1 MLTLF
6 YYTITGFL
14 FSLNFGPSDLELY
27 AVNLRSHLINIA
39 IDIMKELLLII
50 GLQLPLVSIFLI
62 SLGEAEA

>member
-14 FSLNFGPSDLELY
+14 FSLNFGPSDLELH

-39 IDIMKELLLII
+39 IDIMKELLLMNHRIFH
-50 GLQLPLVSIFLI
+50 VSELEGK
-62 SLGEAEA
+62 SGQ